1 MEPLTLTLTI
11 LGILAIFVIL
21 AAIIARVDG
30 LTFLGPKSTRGMR
43 MSAKL
48 FCSDCCRVDGKCPLT
63 GSAEAA
69 EACPLWKYIDAD
81 FPVVIYGSPF
91 ESVHT

>member
-1 MEPLTLTLTI
+1 MEPLTLTLAI
-11 LGILAIFVIL
+11 LGIVATFVIL

-30 LTFLGPKSTRGMR
+30 LTFLGPKSTRGIR
-43 MSAKL
+43 MSARL
-48 FCSDCCRVDGKCPLT
+48 FCSDRCRVDGECPLT

-81 FPVVIYGSPF
+81 VDVVIYGSPF
-91 ESVHT
+91 KSVHT

>member
-1 MEPLTLTLTI
+1 MEPLTLTI
-11 LGILAIFVIL
+11 LVIVATFVIL
-21 AAIIARVDG
+21 AAIIA
-30 LTFLGPKSTRGMR
+30 PKSTRGMR

-91 ESVHT
+91 ESVR